1 MKKNLLLFTVL
12 ITSLLSAQSEDLNK
26 LQSQI
31 DANRTK
37 IETLQS
43 SVNAVTTENIYLK
56 EVLDIQKPIKE
67 ASANNTDYKIVAVR
81 GNKEEKAIYIDLL
94 VESIDMDK
102 YYNIKFADMIDVLG
116 NKYSFD
122 RYVSKNVRGE
132 QYLNIPLK
140 ITCIFRFI
148 EEHPKFIKLLKINV
162 DVGPIGASYKQ
173 IVESSFQLRDLPV
186 IWE

>member
-1 MKKNLLLFTVL
+1 MKKNLLFFTVFL
-12 ITSLLSAQSEDLNK
+12 TSLLSAQSEGYNK

-31 DANRTK
+31 EANKTK

-67 ASANNTDYKIVAVR
+67 ASANNTNYKIVAVR
-81 GNKEEKAIYIDLL
+81 ANKEEKRIYVDLL
-94 VESIDMDK
+94 IESTDMDK
-102 YYNIKFADMIDVLG
+102 YYNIQLADMIDVLG

-140 ITCIFRFI
+140 ITCVFRYI
-148 EEHPKFIKLLKINV
+148 EEHPEFIKLLKINV
-162 DVGPIGASYKQ
+162 DVGPIGASYNQ
-173 IVESSFQLRDLPV
+173 IVKSSVQLRDLPV
-186 IWE
+186 TWE